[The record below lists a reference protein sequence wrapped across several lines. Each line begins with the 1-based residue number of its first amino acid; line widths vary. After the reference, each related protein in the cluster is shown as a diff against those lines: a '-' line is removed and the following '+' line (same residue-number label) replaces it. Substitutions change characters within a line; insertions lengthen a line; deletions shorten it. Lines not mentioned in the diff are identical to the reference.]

1 LESAE
6 LFDVYSG
13 PPVPPGHRNLAYALS
28 FRSSDRTLS
37 ASDVAAAVVRITG
50 ALQKNL
56 RATIRE

>member
-1 LESAE
+1 
-6 LFDVYSG
+6 
-13 PPVPPGHRNLAYALS
+13 LAYALS

-37 ASDVAAAVVRITG
+37 ASDVDAAVVRITG

>member
-1 LESAE
+1 LESIE

-37 ASDVAAAVVRITG
+37 ASDVDAAVVRITG